1 MAFFRWKENCTAF
14 HYLAGM
20 SEAGLR
26 FRKIRRRHKVL
37 GLIRLFR
44 IPNLLLLLLGQ
55 VLVVVRFSA
64 ETSGLKSL
72 LNLPVLCLIFATQ
85 AAAAAGYI
93 INDYHDVKIDLIN
106 KPSRVVIGRL
116 VTRRKALFAYL
127 MLNLL
132 AIGLGFLAGQKIGLT
147 VGLSCFLLWRYSARL
162 KCIPLIGNL
171 EVAFLVAISL
181 YLPGLFFS
189 GEWENHLYFCLFAFL
204 SNLVRELVKD
214 LEDLRG
220 DRQHD
225 CRTFAMSYGLKTSRQ
240 LINVCLLVLLVLL
253 GFSWLNQSG
262 IRQLLTI
269 LPAIPFGIF
278 LVKLQKA
285 DRKMAF
291 SRLSRLLKW
300 AMLGGMLCL
309 GL

>member
-1 MAFFRWKENCTAF
+1 MKQNCAGFR
-14 HYLAGM
+14 YLAGM

-37 GLIRLFR
+37 GLVRLFR

-64 ETSGLKSL
+64 ETTGPEALMK
-72 LNLPVLCLIFATQ
+72 LPVLCLIFATQ

-116 VTRRKALFAYL
+116 VTRRKALFSYL

-132 AIGLGFLAGQKIGLT
+132 AICLGFLAGYKTGIM

-171 EVAFLVAISL
+171 EVAFLVALSL

-253 GFSWLNQSG
+253 GFSCLNQSG

-269 LPAIPFGIF
+269 LPSIPFGIF

-300 AMLGGMLCL
+300 AMLAGMLCL